1 MELGLRETRYVDVP
15 LIYKLI
21 EEGHKR
27 SKYKD
32 FNIDV
37 AETKQLLI
45 SAIQRMTVK
54 GAGGTCSYVLENK
67 DGIYGFIIGVT
78 ERIYHISTDLYA
90 TDLFLYISPTFVTV
104 RNLNLLFLAFEG
116 WALEN
121 KKVKFI
127 KLGVTDIIDDYNRLG
142 KFYKRKG
149 YRQIGLMFE
158 RGTGN

>member
-1 MELGLRETRYVDVP
+1 MIALRDAKFSDIP
-15 LIYKLI
+15 FIYGLI

-32 FNIDV
+32 FIIDV
-37 AETKQLLI
+37 GETKQLLLQ
-45 SAIQRMTVK
+45 AIQRMTVN
-54 GAGGTCSYVLENK
+54 GPGGTCAYVLCNDEL
-67 DGIYGFIIGVT
+67 IEGFLIGVT
-78 ERIYHISTDLYA
+78 ERIYHISTSLYA
-90 TDLFLYISPTFVTV
+90 TDLFFYLSPDITTIKNMLMIFD
-104 RNLNLLFLAFEG
+104 AFEA
-116 WALEN
+116 WAVKN

-149 YRQIGLMFE
+149 YRQIGIMFE